1 MRSIMMTMMAR
12 KIDNLHNSRKK
23 FLNRIKPHRKNH
35 FNRNKQKTLK
45 QCLQMHM
52 SLLLH
57 RSWYS
62 IKEHALL
69 SGLDCHDY
77 PSNYGELKDKE
88 AGDFKFVEKWF
99 KRRTNITIA
108 DVKKK
113 LGKVKSA
120 VNKKK
125 MAALYFLTNVLKAK
139 SKYKGNIEPFF
150 LKVVDDLDLCE
161 KFPWGRLTFD
171 DLVDEV
177 KKVAKK
183 FKGGVVNEKDS
194 WTFSGY
200 ILPIE
205 AFAYECIPA
214 LARTFRE
221 PVHAESD
228 CPRLCKHNFKATY
241 MKGYPLSEINEAIG
255 SNRDIISILEPT
267 SEEETLMERIIDP
280 SCDDGIGSVDHLVD
294 LWRDI

>member
-1 MRSIMMTMMAR
+1 MMAR

-77 PSNYGELKDKE
+77 PSNYGELKDKD

-113 LGKVKSA
+113 L
-120 VNKKK
+120 
-125 MAALYFLTNVLKAK
+125 
-139 SKYKGNIEPFF
+139 
-150 LKVVDDLDLCE
+150 
-161 KFPWGRLTFD
+161 
-171 DLVDEV
+171 
-177 KKVAKK
+177 
-183 FKGGVVNEKDS
+183 
-194 WTFSGY
+194 
-200 ILPIE
+200 
-205 AFAYECIPA
+205 
-214 LARTFRE
+214 RE
-221 PVHAESD
+221 
-228 CPRLCKHNFKATY
+228 
-241 MKGYPLSEINEAIG
+241 
-255 SNRDIISILEPT
+255 
-267 SEEETLMERIIDP
+267 SEER
-280 SCDDGIGSVDHLVD
+280 C
-294 LWRDI
+294 

>member
-1 MRSIMMTMMAR
+1 
-12 KIDNLHNSRKK
+12 
-23 FLNRIKPHRKNH
+23 
-35 FNRNKQKTLK
+35 
-45 QCLQMHM
+45 
-52 SLLLH
+52 
-57 RSWYS
+57 
-62 IKEHALL
+62 
-69 SGLDCHDY
+69 
-77 PSNYGELKDKE
+77 
-88 AGDFKFVEKWF
+88 
-99 KRRTNITIA
+99 
-108 DVKKK
+108 
-113 LGKVKSA
+113 
-120 VNKKK
+120 

-280 SCDDGIGSVDHLVD
+280 GCDDGIGYVDHLVD
-294 LWRDI
+294 LWRTI